1 MNATILPSL
10 AAATTAA
17 PPAELASKLSANALL
32 LLDEPLAH
40 RTTLRVGGPA
50 DYYLEPDGEA
60 DLTAALAWCAAYNI
74 RWMVIGRGSN
84 LLVRDQGVRGMVI
97 CLSRPWFSR
106 IEPAGIHLV
115 CGAGARMRQVAVEA
129 RRQGLA
135 GLEFMEGIPGSVG
148 GGLRM
153 NAGCMGSS
161 VFERIETVRFMSPA
175 GNIRELPGS
184 EFQAG
189 YRHCALMEHLIA
201 LLAVFRGQ
209 PDAVEAIAARMDEYS
224 RKRWAS
230 QPAAPS
236 AGCIFKNPASVPAG
250 KLIDELGLKGTRV
263 GRARV
268 SLKHG
273 NFIVTQQGATAAHVL
288 ELIEL
293 IRERA
298 QLERGIRLETE
309 VQIVGQ

>member
-1 MNATILPSL
+1 
-10 AAATTAA
+10 
-17 PPAELASKLSANALL
+17 LL

-50 DYYLEPDGEA
+50 DYYLEPDSEA
-60 DLTAALAWCAAYNI
+60 DLTAALAWCAGHHVP
-74 RWMVIGRGSN
+74 WMVIGRGSN
-84 LLVRDQGVRGMVI
+84 LLVRDQGIRGLVI
-97 CLSRPWFSR
+97 CLSRPWFNR
-106 IEPAGIHLV
+106 IEPAGIHMV

-135 GLEFMEGIPGSVG
+135 GLEFMEGIPGTVG

-153 NAGCMGSS
+153 NAGCMGSA
-161 VFERIETVRFMSPA
+161 VFERIETVRFMTPA
-175 GNIRELPGS
+175 GNIKELPGS

-189 YRHCALMEHLIA
+189 YRHCALMENLIA
-201 LLAVFRGQ
+201 LLAVFRGK
-209 PDAVEAIAARMDEYS
+209 PDASEAIAARMEEYS

-236 AGCIFKNPASVPAG
+236 AGCIFKNPASIPAG

-273 NFIVTQQGATAAHVL
+273 NFIVTQQGATAADVL

-293 IRERA
+293 VRERA
-298 QLERGIRLETE
+298 RLERGIGLETE